1 MGVGIGIDYALYILS
16 VTLACQ
22 RAGASLSEAYARSL
36 LFVGRVVMLTGLT
49 LAAGVATWMF
59 SPIKFQADMG
69 LLLAFM
75 FLVNMFGAL
84 ILLPSLAAFLLPG
97 TKNKG
102 EAPQSARKQ
111 DTETQCRHV
120 LKEQV

>member
-1 MGVGIGIDYALYILS
+1 
-16 VTLACQ
+16 
-22 RAGASLSEAYARSL
+22 
-36 LFVGRVVMLTGLT
+36 
-49 LAAGVATWMF
+49 
-59 SPIKFQADMG
+59 MG

-102 EAPQSARKQ
+102 EAPQSVRMQGAEK
-111 DTETQCRHV
+111 ECRHV